1 MQRAGIGR
9 RLVIFTMVI
18 LGAVI
23 FLYPTAADW
32 YSRLRHAE
40 TLASYQQVMSSM
52 SDDEKQ
58 EGLDRAAAYNA
69 DIPPGGLRDPFAE
82 TAHSEERHHFLADQF
97 HVLQTRESDV
107 IGRVRFDQVGIDLP
121 MYHGTDNEVISK
133 GAGHLD
139 GSSLPI
145 GGPST
150 HAVLTAHSGLPHARL
165 FTPLHDAA
173 LGDVFWVEALGE
185 RRWYK
190 VENIVIVDEY
200 DLSELIVVE
209 GRDYVTLFTCTP
221 IGVNSHRLLVRGERI
236 EAPSEDGGAVHDH
249 VLLGF
254 PWWALCLIF
263 IAVALSLVLF
273 WPRGQAE

>member
-1 MQRAGIGR
+1 MQRVGIGR
-9 RLVIFTMVI
+9 RLTIFTMVV

-32 YSRLRHAE
+32 FSRIRHVETLSSYRHALE
-40 TLASYQQVMSSM
+40 SM
-52 SDDEKQ
+52 SDDEKR
-58 EGLDRAAAYNA
+58 ESLDRAAAYNA
-69 DIPPGGLRDPFAE
+69 EIPPGGLRDPFAE
-82 TAHSEERHHFLADQF
+82 TAASEERHQLLADQF
-97 HVLQTRESDV
+97 HVLKTRESDV

-121 MYHGTDNEVISK
+121 MYHGTDNDVISK

-173 LGDVFWVEALGE
+173 LGDAFWVEALGE
-185 RRWYK
+185 RRWYR

-200 DLSELIVVE
+200 NLSELNVVE
-209 GRDYVTLFTCTP
+209 GRDHVTLFTCTP

-236 EAPSEDGGAVHDH
+236 EAPSEDGGAVHDD

-254 PWWALCLIF
+254 PWWALSLALIV
-263 IAVALSLVLF
+263 VALCLVLF
-273 WPRGQAE
+273 GHRGQAK

>member
-1 MQRAGIGR
+1 MERAGIGR
-9 RLVIFTMVI
+9 RLIIFTMVM

-32 YSRLRHAE
+32 FSRLRHAE
-40 TLASYQQVMSSM
+40 TLSSYQHALESM
-52 SDDEKQ
+52 SDDEKR
-58 EGLDRAAAYNA
+58 ESFDRAAAYNA

-82 TAHSEERHHFLADQF
+82 TATEERHQFLADQF
-97 HVLQTRESDV
+97 HVLKTQESDV

-121 MYHGTDNEVISK
+121 MYHGTDNDVISK

-165 FTPLHDAA
+165 FTPLHEAT
-173 LGDVFWVEALGE
+173 LGDVFWVETLGE
-185 RRWYK
+185 RRWYR
-190 VENIVIVDEY
+190 VENILIVDEY
-200 DLSELIVVE
+200 DLSELNIVK
-209 GRDYVTLFTCTP
+209 GRDQVTLFTCTP

-236 EAPSEDGGAVHDH
+236 EAPSEDGGAVHDD

-254 PWWALCLIF
+254 PWWALSLALIV
-263 IAVALSLVLF
+263 VALCLVLF
-273 WPRGQAE
+273 GHRGQAK